1 MVHKYVFQR
10 LKLIALYLII
20 IFFFFLLLTFLSA
33 SKLLLI
39 QYITM
44 NLLDFRAWSYFA
56 SHLMHIIYSLG
67 IRNYQMGKAKL
78 QLFCVGAGF

>member
-1 MVHKYVFQR
+1 
-10 LKLIALYLII
+10 
-20 IFFFFLLLTFLSA
+20 
-33 SKLLLI
+33 
-39 QYITM
+39 M